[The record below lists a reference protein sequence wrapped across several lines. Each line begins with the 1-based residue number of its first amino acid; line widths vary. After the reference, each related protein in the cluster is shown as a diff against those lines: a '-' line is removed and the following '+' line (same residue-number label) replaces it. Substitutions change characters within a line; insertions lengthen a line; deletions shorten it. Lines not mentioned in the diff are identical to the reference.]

1 MGLSWHTR
9 RERDLIEGRGGTWH
23 NSYGVD
29 GELADGSPVE
39 VRVARKEDRF
49 RLNQGVHRELV
60 RDDGFYIFDKEGDG
74 KPPRKVPA
82 DEVSDILGRGS
93 WHSDRGYK
101 HRFVGVDD
109 IF

>member
-1 MGLSWHTR
+1 MPKSWHTR
-9 RERDLIEGRGGTWH
+9 RERDLIEDRGGEWH

-29 GELADGSPVE
+29 GEIGGKPVE

-49 RLNQGVHRELV
+49 RLNKGVHRELV
-60 RDDGFYIFDKEGDG
+60 REGGSYVFDKLGDG
-74 KPPRKVPA
+74 KPPKKVPA
-82 DEVSDILGRGS
+82 DEVSDIMGRGS

-101 HRFVGVDD
+101 HRFVGVDE